1 MNKSMVRYLLAKLL
15 LIEASLMLV
24 PVIVAFIYHEDMR
37 VINSLVITIGILVI
51 IGLLGV
57 AFKPKNYHVY
67 TKEGLLIVALCWIL
81 WSFFGALPF
90 VLSGQIPSIID
101 AFFEMVSGFTTTGA
115 TILPDV
121 AVLSHSLLFWR
132 SFAHLIGGMGVL
144 VFALAIMENSKN
156 SHLEVMRAE
165 VPGPVFGKVVSKLKE
180 TAQILYVI
188 YLSMFAILMVILMVA
203 GMPAFD
209 SIITAMG
216 CAGTG
221 GFGVYNDSIAHYNS
235 SLITNILSIA
245 VLLFGIN
252 FNLYYFL
259 LLRKFKAFFKDEEL
273 RTYIGIVVIATA
285 LIWLNVSGLYPSAGK
300 ALENSLFEVAN
311 VMTTTGFGVTDL
323 TVWPLFAQVILLF
336 LMFVGGSAGSTAGG
350 IKVMRALILTK
361 IARNQVL
368 STLYPNRIMTIHINE
383 QPLDK
388 EIQHD
393 ILKYLTLYVF
403 LLLGLTLML
412 SLDNNNFMVVV
423 SAATSTF
430 NNIGPM
436 LGTSQTFAIFSP
448 FSKLLMSFAM
458 IAGRLEI
465 YPMLLLFIPKTWSQY

>member
-1 MNKSMVRYLLAKLL
+1 MNKSMVRYLLSKLL
-15 LIEASLMLV
+15 LIEASLMLI
-24 PVIVAFIYHEDMR
+24 PVIVAFIYHEDIR
-37 VINSLVITIGILVI
+37 VINSLVITIGMLVI

-115 TILPDV
+115 TIVPDV

-188 YLSMFAILMVILMVA
+188 YLSMFAILVVILMVA

-209 SIITAMG
+209 SVITAMG

-235 SLITNILSIA
+235 SLITNIVSIA

-259 LLRKFKAFFKDEEL
+259 LLRKFKAFLNPTRPLNCATNFSLCLFSNLHRETYSPGNCRGLSFREKKLSSIFSKKFSAFKKKYKFVRILPL
-273 RTYIGIVVIATA
+273 RAALRREMLRLKNRPRTKAPQAEIVRTPA
-285 LIWLNVSGLYPSAGK
+285 SGASAG
-300 ALENSLFEVAN
+300 
-311 VMTTTGFGVTDL
+311 T
-323 TVWPLFAQVILLF
+323 
-336 LMFVGGSAGSTAGG
+336 
-350 IKVMRALILTK
+350 
-361 IARNQVL
+361 
-368 STLYPNRIMTIHINE
+368 PNAI
-383 QPLDK
+383 
-388 EIQHD
+388 
-393 ILKYLTLYVF
+393 
-403 LLLGLTLML
+403 GLTR
-412 SLDNNNFMVVV
+412 
-423 SAATSTF
+423 AAGADT
-430 NNIGPM
+430 
-436 LGTSQTFAIFSP
+436 LWRQ
-448 FSKLLMSFAM
+448 
-458 IAGRLEI
+458 
-465 YPMLLLFIPKTWSQY
+465 

>member
-1 MNKSMVRYLLAKLL
+1 MNKSMVRYLLSKLL
-15 LIEASLMLV
+15 LIEASLMLI
-24 PVIVAFIYHEDMR
+24 PVIVAFIYHEDIR
-37 VINSLVITIGILVI
+37 VINSLVITIGMLVI

-101 AFFEMVSGFTTTGA
+101 AFFE
-115 TILPDV
+115 
-121 AVLSHSLLFWR
+121 
-132 SFAHLIGGMGVL
+132 
-144 VFALAIMENSKN
+144 
-156 SHLEVMRAE
+156 
-165 VPGPVFGKVVSKLKE
+165 
-180 TAQILYVI
+180 ILYVI
-188 YLSMFAILMVILMVA
+188 YLSMFAILVVILMVA

-209 SIITAMG
+209 SVITAMG

-235 SLITNILSIA
+235 SLITNIVSIA

-273 RTYIGIVVIATA
+273 RTYIGIVMIATA
-285 LIWLNVSGLYPSAGK
+285 LIWLNVSGLYPSTGK

-311 VMTTTGFGVTDL
+311 IMTTTGFGVTDL

-350 IKVMRALILTK
+350 IKVMRTLILTK

-368 STLYPNRIMTIHINE
+368 STLYPHRIMTIHINE

-388 EIQHD
+388 EIQHGV
-393 ILKYLTLYVF
+393 LKYLTLYVF

-465 YPMLLLFIPKTWSQY
+465 YPMLLLFIPKTWSKY

>member
-1 MNKSMVRYLLAKLL
+1 MNKSMVRYLLSKLL
-15 LIEASLMLV
+15 LIEASLMLI
-24 PVIVAFIYHEDMR
+24 PVIVAFIYHEDIR
-37 VINSLVITIGILVI
+37 VINSLVITIGMLVI

-115 TILPDV
+115 TIVPDV

-188 YLSMFAILMVILMVA
+188 YLSMFAILVVILMVA

-209 SIITAMG
+209 SVITAMG

-235 SLITNILSIA
+235 SLITNIVSIA

-273 RTYIGIVVIATA
+273 RTYIGIVMIATA
-285 LIWLNVSGLYPSAGK
+285 LIWLNVSGLYPSTGK
-300 ALENSLFEVAN
+300 ALES
-311 VMTTTGFGVTDL
+311 G
-323 TVWPLFAQVILLF
+323 
-336 LMFVGGSAGSTAGG
+336 
-350 IKVMRALILTK
+350 
-361 IARNQVL
+361 
-368 STLYPNRIMTIHINE
+368 
-383 QPLDK
+383 
-388 EIQHD
+388 
-393 ILKYLTLYVF
+393 
-403 LLLGLTLML
+403 
-412 SLDNNNFMVVV
+412 
-423 SAATSTF
+423 
-430 NNIGPM
+430 
-436 LGTSQTFAIFSP
+436 
-448 FSKLLMSFAM
+448 
-458 IAGRLEI
+458 
-465 YPMLLLFIPKTWSQY
+465 